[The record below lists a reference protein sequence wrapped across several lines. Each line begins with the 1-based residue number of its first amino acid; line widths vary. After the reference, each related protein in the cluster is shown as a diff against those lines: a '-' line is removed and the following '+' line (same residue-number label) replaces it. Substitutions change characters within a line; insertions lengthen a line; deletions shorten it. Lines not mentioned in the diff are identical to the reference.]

1 MDTLS
6 RLSHDADADVSM
18 VSIFYLFLSYFVLYI
33 LNPN

>member
-18 VSIFYLFLSYFVLYI
+18 VCVSNLAVHSKI
-33 LNPN
+33 

>member
-18 VSIFYLFLSYFVLYI
+18 VCFSTERII
-33 LNPN
+33 LDVIAQL